1 MLKGIDALI
10 HEMLM
15 WKRIAEQKEV
25 ELKNGIKCETK
36 SISGTDGF

>member
-10 HEMLM
+10 HDLLM

-25 ELKNGIKCETK
+25 ELKNGIKTETK
-36 SISGTDGF
+36 TISGIDG